1 MCVCE
6 SESFDWE
13 CMEISFVNNKL
24 SCDAQ
29 ELAKFKVGT
38 EFSERIKQ
46 VRYFLVVSTY
56 LYLYAVCLV
65 IVFAVAFR
73 ADRRIA
79 SPCLPYSTLL
89 SLRTAA
95 SSWLYTSRYERSGVY
110 WDPPVF
116 TIKEMVILFEQPCA
130 ILKAKDSTDDYKYI
144 GNTGFTCAIC
154 LDKQQST
161 IPLWSVSNFM
171 WNLTSLIS
179 FVSGKISEHV
189 AFPLFYFS
197 FSVTHFS
204 RSSGEKAI
212 AMMSNS

>member
-110 WDPPVF
+110 WDPPPVF

-130 ILKAKDSTDDYKYI
+130 ILKAKDSTDDCTLETQVSPVPFAWINNSQLSPSDLYQISCEIWRLLFRLYRGKS
-144 GNTGFTCAIC
+144 
-154 LDKQQST
+154 QST
-161 IPLWSVSNFM
+161 VHF
-171 WNLTSLIS
+171 
-179 FVSGKISEHV
+179 
-189 AFPLFYFS
+189 LFSIFLL
-197 FSVTHFS
+197 V
-204 RSSGEKAI
+204 
-212 AMMSNS
+212 

>member
-110 WDPPVF
+110 WDPPRIYHQGDGDLIW
-116 TIKEMVILFEQPCA
+116 TAMCHIKGERFDRRL
-130 ILKAKDSTDDYKYI
+130 YI

-179 FVSGKISEHV
+179 FVSGKISEHG